1 MMLVC
6 GQAMEYRPATFVQ
19 LNERLPDS
27 LDRRLGYFGQERY
40 VFFYYESRGEEV
52 IWNDGN
58 SYGFACGGWSLFL
71 QDVAPL
77 GKRYGVNLGTNSSA
91 NTHVLMLDREL
102 NLSYFAEEWEAESF
116 IRLHQ
121 RNERL
126 IHEPSGWSNPDDT
139 AASVSHAA

>member
-1 MMLVC
+1 
-6 GQAMEYRPATFVQ
+6 MEYMPATFV
-19 LNERLPDS
+19 LLDEPLPDS
-27 LDRRLGYFGQERY
+27 LGRRLGYFGKERY

-58 SYGFACGGWSLFL
+58 CYGFACGGWNLFL

-77 GKRYGVNLGTNSSA
+77 GKRYGVNLGTNGFA
-91 NTHVLMLDREL
+91 NTHVLVLDREL

-126 IHEPSGWSNPDDT
+126 IREPSGWSSSEDG
-139 AASVSHAA
+139 ASSVSHAA